1 MAASNAAVSRRL
13 LFASHGRRACSTVCL
28 VRQPP
33 VDQSPRQRRFS
44 TSLSA
49 AAAAVTR
56 GHRHR
61 RELRRVSISR
71 SGVGEVPAA
80 MVDEAMRS
88 IQSTWW
94 GFATRSS
101 STCPS
106 AGTPLL
112 TPAGPLFG
120 RDNIAPGDESADSDY
135 SDEVFIPQVNFREE
149 GVGGKKRVLVL
160 CTGGTLTSEF

>member
-1 MAASNAAVSRRL
+1 M
-13 LFASHGRRACSTVCL
+13 
-28 VRQPP
+28 
-33 VDQSPRQRRFS
+33 
-44 TSLSA
+44 
-49 AAAAVTR
+49 TR

-71 SGVGEVPAA
+71 
-80 MVDEAMRS
+80 
-88 IQSTWW
+88 
-94 GFATRSS
+94 

>member
-1 MAASNAAVSRRL
+1 
-13 LFASHGRRACSTVCL
+13 
-28 VRQPP
+28 
-33 VDQSPRQRRFS
+33 
-44 TSLSA
+44 
-49 AAAAVTR
+49 
-56 GHRHR
+56 
-61 RELRRVSISR
+61 
-71 SGVGEVPAA
+71 

-106 AGTPLL
+106 AGAPLL
-112 TPAGPLFG
+112 TPAGQLFG
-120 RDNIAPGDESADSDY
+120 RDNIAPGEVSADSDY
-135 SDEVFIPQVNFREE
+135 SDEVFIPQVNFRED